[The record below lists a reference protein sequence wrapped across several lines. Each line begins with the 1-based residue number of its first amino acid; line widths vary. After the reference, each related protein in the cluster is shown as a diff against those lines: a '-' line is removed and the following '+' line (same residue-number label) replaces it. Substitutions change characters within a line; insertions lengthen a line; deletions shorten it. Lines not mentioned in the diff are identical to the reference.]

1 MTLFPRFLAGAQ
13 GSRPAL
19 SSARQIAAAI
29 GAVMFLTISYDITD
43 NRRRTR
49 LAKLLSNYGQ
59 RVQKSVFEC
68 QIDDRQYLRLKR
80 DIEALI
86 DFEEDSVRYYFLCR
100 RCQGNIDIS
109 GWGSVR
115 EDEDVIIV

>member
-1 MTLFPRFLAGAQ
+1 
-13 GSRPAL
+13 
-19 SSARQIAAAI
+19 
-29 GAVMFLTISYDITD
+29 MFLTISYDITD

-86 DFEEDSVRYYFLCR
+86 DFAEDSVRYYFLCQ
-100 RCQGNIDIS
+100 RCRGNIEIS
-109 GWGSVR
+109 GWGTVR